1 MDKLVSIIIPVY
13 NLENYIENCLNSLV
27 NQTYRNLEF
36 LVIDD
41 GSKDRSGEIIKSM
54 AEKDSRIVYIRQEN
68 AGVSAARNN
77 GLDRAKGDYIMFA
90 DGDDY
95 MHFQA
100 VEILLECITQ
110 KKCGFV
116 FASALNTPK
125 LDEAMKKIT
134 DYTCEKSDTAF
145 LFGHIDGNQLG
156 RAIWGK
162 IYSKD
167 CLDGIRFPTDV
178 THGED
183 FYFNSAILSKYNP
196 DFFYVNQKLYYY
208 YQRGSSASFVSIKE
222 NNLSEI
228 KVIERIS
235 NLEYK
240 DSFMPSFSLVA
251 LMNIILVY
259 RTKAHGSD
267 IEEKVNKL
275 VRSVW
280 KNNSKRF
287 LSCGQIDI
295 KTKIMTWCFYHS
307 RQLYELA
314 RVIKDPTM
322 KDFYKNRKKRS

>member
-1 MDKLVSIIIPVY
+1 MDKLVSVIIPVY
-13 NLENYIENCLNSLV
+13 NLENYIENCLNSIV
-27 NQTYRNLEF
+27 NQTYKNLEI

-41 GSKDRSGEIIKSM
+41 GSTDRSGEIIKAM
-54 AEKDSRIVYIRQEN
+54 AENDTRIVYIRQNN

-77 GLDRAKGDYIMFA
+77 GLDRANGDYIMFV

-95 MHFQA
+95 MHYQA
-100 VEILLECITQ
+100 VEILLDCITE
-110 KKCGFV
+110 KKCSFV
-116 FASALNTPK
+116 FASALNTTKP
-125 LDEAMKKIT
+125 DEKMDKIT

-145 LFGHIDGNQLG
+145 LFSHIDGNQLG

-162 IYSKD
+162 IYSKEF
-167 CLDGIRFPTDV
+167 LEGIRFPKDV

-183 FYFNSAILSKYNP
+183 FYFISAIISKHNP
-196 DFFYVNQKLYYY
+196 EFCYVNQKLYYY
-208 YQRGSSASFVSIKE
+208 YQRSSSVSYVNINE

-235 NLEYK
+235 NLKYQ
-240 DSFMPSFSLVA
+240 DSFMPSLTLSA

-259 RTKAHGSD
+259 RTKAYGSD
-267 IEEKVNKL
+267 TEKKVNEL
-275 VRSVW
+275 VKEVW

-287 LSCGQIDI
+287 LSCAQIDI
-295 KTKIMTWCFYHS
+295 KTKIITWCFYHS